1 MTPASRVRYATP
13 SGQKG
18 ANGLGFWLRANP
30 VQPETKRMSAHPPRR
45 LCWVLMVA
53 TVLTIFVASTAIQA
67 QSTMTMPDFGALRMS
82 FDSSGPKQRP
92 PLNLFRIPDQTLLSG
107 QEESRRDLFGV
118 FESLRKPYSAN
129 DSFLRDYK
137 RSLYFYGPRPQRTY
151 RNPEFWRNLSL
162 APYPGYLLN
171 IAAEGRRRIAQG
183 QNRNR

>member
-1 MTPASRVRYATP
+1 
-13 SGQKG
+13 
-18 ANGLGFWLRANP
+18 
-30 VQPETKRMSAHPPRR
+30 MSAHTPRR
-45 LCWVLMVA
+45 LCWTLMVG
-53 TVLTIFVASTAIQA
+53 TVLTIFAASKGIQA

-92 PLNLFRIPDQTLLSG
+92 LLNLFKISERILLSG
-107 QEESRRDLFGV
+107 QEMSRRDLFSV
-118 FESLRKPYSAN
+118 FQSPRKQHGAK

-137 RSLYFYGPRPQRTY
+137 KSLYFYGPRPQRTY

-183 QNRNR
+183 QNRSR